1 MAMVDR
7 YKKSGGFIQLL
18 QVIETCAPK
27 KREQF
32 MKIIN
37 EETPKWGE
45 AITSKIITYERI
57 LGWNTEALLEI
68 VAQVTPLALSTS
80 LKGLSEEQYNNFLN
94 KLGPTDKRKID
105 QMCKESA
112 PTPAE
117 ISACV
122 MKIINETRQLF
133 INGSLKYEKVDPE
146 LVIPDEIEAL
156 LEKSGLGSA
165 IKSGSTELDLS
176 VSSSNTGIL
185 LGNPNEIDSLR
196 RKIVELNQIIML
208 LKKDN
213 TTMKDK
219 LDKIK
224 KIA

>member
-1 MAMVDR
+1 MTFAYFLR
-7 YKKSGGFIQLL
+7 FLGLITQLFGNL
-18 QVIETCAPK
+18 K
-27 KREQF
+27 LSSF
-32 MKIIN
+32 
-37 EETPKWGE
+37 WG
-45 AITSKIITYERI
+45 Y
-57 LGWNTEALLEI
+57 GH
-68 VAQVTPLALSTS
+68 
-80 LKGLSEEQYNNFLN
+80 
-94 KLGPTDKRKID
+94 
-105 QMCKESA
+105 KESA

-146 LVIPDEIEAL
+146 LVIPDEIESL

-176 VSSSNTGIL
+176 ASSSNTGIL